1 MNRLSDFGTSAPV
14 FLMMALLVGCSPGQ
28 QTDDRDSEAASSEDQ
43 SELPEN
49 GQDSSEVT
57 LDDPLIA
64 DQEDQQSEVTNVSHA
79 TTEFD
84 VKKRTLLER
93 DNFAISE
100 LKVAQLNSTL
110 IIAQFSQD
118 QYIAEVVGIEPK
130 YSSGISAVAAIEKLK
145 AEFVIGSGYV
155 ESFVPPIPAG
165 LLVVNNVTQSTVN
178 EDGFSTLVAVANGK
192 VNLIPKDQW
201 ADESFSGAFQV
212 GPRLVEDGAAVI
224 LDLKKGSATRAFVGL
239 REDNSVVAGVTLQ
252 NVNLQLL
259 ADFLAAPADSGGLA
273 TVDAVNL
280 AGGGSE
286 AFLYSNNNDQIA
298 YGNVKSRQAS
308 MLAFRRK
315 PESVAKRGI
324 AAAVAA
330 RAGIGQEESVRCV
343 DTLLVAIA
351 DNLSAGRTVKVAGFG
366 TFSVKKQT
374 ARAGRNP
381 RTGEAIKIEASRV
394 PVFKSSRAL
403 RDRVNAELGT
413 ADERQ
418 SSNVG
423 RTDQVASAIVRI
435 EQELAAE
442 IASTADLAVTTT
454 RKCTSAFFEEVGD
467 ALAKGSSVPLVGLG
481 TFSVRNRAARSVR
494 NPKTGEAVFTSA
506 SSVVSFK
513 AGKTLKDAVN

>member
-1 MNRLSDFGTSAPV
+1 M
-14 FLMMALLVGCSPGQ
+14 
-28 QTDDRDSEAASSEDQ
+28 
-43 SELPEN
+43 
-49 GQDSSEVT
+49 
-57 LDDPLIA
+57 IA
-64 DQEDQQSEVTNVSHA
+64 DQENRESEVANVDHA

-93 DNFAISE
+93 DNFSISE
-100 LKVAQLNSTL
+100 LKVAQLDSTL

-130 YSSGISAVAAIEKLK
+130 YSSGISTLAAVEKLK

-155 ESFVPPIPAG
+155 VSFVPPVPAG
-165 LLVVNNVTQSTVN
+165 LLVVNNATLSTVN
-178 EDGFSTLVAVANGK
+178 EEGFSTLVAVVKGK
-192 VNLIPKDQW
+192 VNLLPKEQW
-201 ADESFSGAFQV
+201 ADESISGAFQV

-239 REDNSVVAGVTLQ
+239 REDNSVVAGVTLGD
-252 NVNLQLL
+252 VNLQLL

-286 AFLYSNNNDQIA
+286 AFLYSNNNDQFA

-330 RAGIGQEESVRCV
+330 RAGIGQEESAVCV
-343 DTLLVAIA
+343 DALLVAIA
-351 DNLSAGRTVKVAGFG
+351 DNLSAGRSVNVAEFG
-366 TFSVKKQT
+366 TFSVTERT
-374 ARAGRNP
+374 ARSGRNP
-381 RTGEAIKIEASRV
+381 RTGEAIKIEASKV
-394 PVFKSSRAL
+394 PGFKPSRSL
-403 RDRVNAELGT
+403 TDRVNAGLGT

-418 SSNVG
+418 SSDVG
-423 RTDQVASAIVRI
+423 RTDRVARAIVQV
-435 EQELAAE
+435 EPELAAE
-442 IASTADLAVTTT
+442 IASGSGLAVTTT

-467 ALAKGSSVPLVGLG
+467 VLAKGSSVPLVGLG
-481 TFSVRNRAARSVR
+481 TFSVRNRAARMGR
-494 NPKTGEAVFTSA
+494 NPKTGEAVFISA

>member
-1 MNRLSDFGTSAPV
+1 
-14 FLMMALLVGCSPGQ
+14 
-28 QTDDRDSEAASSEDQ
+28 
-43 SELPEN
+43 
-49 GQDSSEVT
+49 
-57 LDDPLIA
+57 
-64 DQEDQQSEVTNVSHA
+64 
-79 TTEFD
+79 
-84 VKKRTLLER
+84 
-93 DNFAISE
+93 
-100 LKVAQLNSTL
+100 
-110 IIAQFSQD
+110 
-118 QYIAEVVGIEPK
+118 
-130 YSSGISAVAAIEKLK
+130 
-145 AEFVIGSGYV
+145 
-155 ESFVPPIPAG
+155 
-165 LLVVNNVTQSTVN
+165 
-178 EDGFSTLVAVANGK
+178 
-192 VNLIPKDQW
+192 
-201 ADESFSGAFQV
+201 
-212 GPRLVEDGAAVI
+212 
-224 LDLKKGSATRAFVGL
+224 
-239 REDNSVVAGVTLQ
+239 
-252 NVNLQLL
+252 
-259 ADFLAAPADSGGLA
+259 
-273 TVDAVNL
+273 
-280 AGGGSE
+280 
-286 AFLYSNNNDQIA
+286 
-298 YGNVKSRQAS
+298 

-315 PESVAKRGI
+315 PESVAKSGI

-481 TFSVRNRAARSVR
+481 TFSVRNREARMGR
-494 NPKTGEAVFTSA
+494 NPKTGEAVFISA